1 MLKGVHLTLLVGPVV
16 PVPVPQIVLDA
27 LTQVEVVQ
35 PDEAAGAFTLEFTLS
50 VQSPLHTL
58 FLLSGGGVVPLL
70 RVIVV
75 VTVNGMP
82 QVLIDGVVTKTQV
95 MPGADQRHAK
105 LQVSG
110 DDLTTVMQKL
120 EFSGLDGLPYPAMP
134 AEAIVVLLLAK
145 YAFLGIVPLV
155 IPSVAIDVP
164 IPTERIPTQ
173 QGTDLEYVRLLASR
187 VGYVFYLDPGPA
199 PGMTTA
205 YWGPKIKV
213 GVPQPAL
220 NGDMDAGNNVESL
233 SFSYDGNARTLPIVY
248 IQNLQTKVPLPLP
261 IPDVGPLNPPLG
273 LIDPPPQKIRPLPET
288 AKYSPVRAL
297 LLGMAEAAK
306 SGDTVT
312 GQGTLDVTRYGRVLK
327 ARQLV
332 GVRGVGPAFDGL
344 HYVSEVRH
352 TIKRGE
358 YKQSFSLSRKGL
370 ISTLP
375 LVPP

>member
-27 LTQVEVVQ
+27 LTQIEVVQ

-75 VTVNGMP
+75 VTVNGTP
-82 QVLIDGVVTKTQV
+82 QVLIDGVVTRTQV
-95 MPGADQRHAK
+95 MSGADQRHAK

-120 EFSGLDGLPYPAMP
+120 EFSGLDGIPYPAMP
-134 AEAIVVLLLAK
+134 AEAIVALLLAK

-164 IPTERIPTQ
+164 IPTERYPTQ
-173 QGTDLEYVRLLASR
+173 QGTDLDYIRSLASQ
-187 VGYVFYLDPGPA
+187 VGYVFYLDPGPV

-220 NGDMDAGNNVESL
+220 NGDMDAASNVESL
-233 SFSYDGNARTLPIVY
+233 SFSYDGGARTLPIVY
-248 IQNLQTKVPLPLP
+248 LQNLQTKVPLPLP

-273 LIDPPPQKIRPLPET
+273 LIDPPPQRMRPLPET
-288 AKYSPVRAL
+288 AKYSPVRAM
-297 LLGMAEAAK
+297 LLGMTEAAK
-306 SGDTVT
+306 SADTVT
-312 GQGTLDVTRYGRVLK
+312 GWGSLDVTRYGSVLK
-327 ARQLV
+327 SRKLV

-352 TIKRGE
+352 TIRRGE

-375 LVPP
+375 LVPS